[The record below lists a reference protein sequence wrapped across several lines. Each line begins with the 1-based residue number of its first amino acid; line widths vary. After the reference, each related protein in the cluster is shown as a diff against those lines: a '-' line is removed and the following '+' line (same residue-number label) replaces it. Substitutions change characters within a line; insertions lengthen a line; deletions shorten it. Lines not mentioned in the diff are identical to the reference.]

1 LATAVLAPQRPALVR
16 FLDRYFYF
24 SMSLLIAAVVAW
36 GFGHTVNQNL
46 IHASPIPPFIL
57 TIHAI
62 VFPGWVL
69 FFILQSALVRS
80 HNVKLHRTVGWFGVA
95 LAVAIVVVGFLT
107 ARGMDRFHLTQ
118 PDDSFNT
125 RAFMIIQ
132 LTDLVC
138 FAVPFA
144 LAIYWRRRPEYHRR
158 SVLIASCALD
168 ERRVRPLPAYTADM
182 VSGRS
187 RLPHP
192 PRRGPRLPREPSGAQ
207 GLSLRSPAV
216 HRHRDPR
223 RSDLHTRRSLVASH
237 RRSALALD
245 RPFLEEFGAAG
256 GTARAPITRQ
266 VIGIRGSAFTNG

>member
-158 SVLIASCALD
+158 SVLIASCALTNAAFARFPHIPLIWSPAGVVFLILLGAVRD
-168 ERRVRPLPAYTADM
+168 FLVNRRVHKVYLYALPLYIAIEILAVQTYTHGAHWWLRIADQ
-182 VSGRS
+182 
-187 RLPHP
+187 L
-192 PRRGPRLPREPSGAQ
+192 
-207 GLSLRSPAV
+207 LR
-216 HRHRDPR
+216 
-223 RSDLHTRRSLVASH
+223 
-237 RRSALALD
+237 
-245 RPFLEEFGAAG
+245 
-256 GTARAPITRQ
+256 
-266 VIGIRGSAFTNG
+266 